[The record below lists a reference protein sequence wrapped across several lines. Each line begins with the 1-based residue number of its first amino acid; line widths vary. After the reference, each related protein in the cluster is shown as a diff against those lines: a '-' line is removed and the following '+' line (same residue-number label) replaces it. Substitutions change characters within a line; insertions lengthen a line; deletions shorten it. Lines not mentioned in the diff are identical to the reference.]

1 MSGTHPPLKAP
12 RIYVDF
18 DDVLCETARLLMD
31 IASREFG
38 RDLVFEQIRTFDIGK
53 AFDLEN
59 HEVRR
64 VMNLLHDPE
73 LLISLD
79 PMVGARESLV
89 RWAEN
94 GARVDIVTGRPPMTR
109 EASEAWLKQHDVPY
123 QHMIFVDKYSRQF
136 PELRDET
143 YVTLEDL
150 QKSDYDLAVE
160 DAPHMLDFLYK
171 EMTMD
176 VAVFSRPWNRTVE
189 LPLLADARTVVR
201 CNGWNDVMLNFP
213 FA

>member
-31 IASREFG
+31 IVSREFG
-38 RDLVFEQIRTFDIGK
+38 RNLVFEQIHTFDIGQ

-94 GARVDIVTGRPPMTR
+94 GARVDIETGRPPMTR
-109 EASEAWLKQHDVPY
+109 EAPGKQSH
-123 QHMIFVDKYSRQF
+123 
-136 PELRDET
+136 
-143 YVTLEDL
+143 
-150 QKSDYDLAVE
+150 
-160 DAPHMLDFLYK
+160 
-171 EMTMD
+171 
-176 VAVFSRPWNRTVE
+176 
-189 LPLLADARTVVR
+189 
-201 CNGWNDVMLNFP
+201 
-213 FA
+213 